1 MGGADA
7 AARGRNSQLP
17 RWRERMNDTTSTQR
31 RPRQL
36 PPPPVYFVSRL
47 DELADLDRLV
57 DEHRSGSESRPG
69 VAVLIGLGGV
79 GKTALAVTW
88 ARNHA
93 KRFKDGH
100 LYADLSGSSDD
111 PAAFPAVVLAGFLR
125 ALGVEPERVPVNPV
139 EQVGLYRTLTA
150 DARRMLVVVID
161 NAVSV
166 QQVRPLIPASAG
178 CVVVVTSHRHLDG
191 LYTEGAQFIEVPPLA
206 PHDAEMLLIR
216 LVGEERAHDRRA
228 VAELALLCGCLPIT
242 LHVVAARLA
251 TRRHWSVSRV
261 VEQLRDERSR
271 LAALDQL
278 SDAETPVTAVFDWA
292 CQDLEPYALDLYRL
306 LGRLPTRDFGIDL
319 AAAVTEMAKP
329 DIALVLQT
337 LADASLVEEVAHGR
351 YRFHDLVRLHARSQR
366 ADDGDEVLPRAARW
380 YLQQMTRA
388 NLVVIPMRWRVSPV
402 ADDLAG
408 EPPAFSSDAAALDW
422 LAGELPNVL
431 AVLEEAVLNRH
442 DELAWQL
449 CEAHWELMLYR
460 KHYTEWLRSHDLG
473 ITAAERCRN
482 AIAESRL
489 HYQLGRAHLDLGQ
502 REPAR
507 TETQAAIELARRA
520 GDRRNE
526 SAALEQLGRIA
537 QDDHDFD
544 TAIACFTDSLHIE
557 DELGIPRGVA
567 SRHRRLG
574 DVLLLVDRDD
584 EAERHLLAAQ
594 QMFAELRSPKD
605 EARTALG
612 LARIDARAGRY
623 DVADERLARA
633 RHVLSREAS
642 PTYEADVLRAQGDV
656 AVRRGNIEQARRHLT
671 EAVELVRDL
680 GGVSLDLARA
690 ALDAL
695 ERPTHSD
702 GER

>member
-1 MGGADA
+1 
-7 AARGRNSQLP
+7 
-17 RWRERMNDTTSTQR
+17 MNETTRTQR
-31 RPRQL
+31 GPRQL
-36 PPPPVYFVSRL
+36 PPPPMYFVNRL
-47 DELADLDRLV
+47 DELEDLDRLV
-57 DEHRSGSESRPG
+57 DEHRRGAESRPG

-88 ARNHA
+88 AHNHA
-93 KRFKDGH
+93 KRFADGH
-100 LYADLSGSSDD
+100 LYADLSGFSADTD
-111 PAAFPAVVLAGFLR
+111 TATGTGMVLAGFLR
-125 ALGVEPERVPVNPV
+125 ALGVEPERVPVTLA

-150 DARRMLVVVID
+150 DARRMLVVVLD

-166 QQVRPLIPASAG
+166 RQVRPLIPASAG

-191 LYTEGAQFIEVPPLA
+191 LYTEGAQFIEVPPLTQ
-206 PHDAEMLLIR
+206 HQAERLLTE
-216 LVGEERAHDRRA
+216 LLGEERAHRERSA
-228 VAELALLCGCLPIT
+228 MAELALLCGCLPIT
-242 LHVVAARLA
+242 LHVVGARLA
-251 TRRHWSVSRV
+251 THRHWEVARV

-271 LAALDQL
+271 LATLDQL

-292 CQDLEPYALDLYRL
+292 CQDLEPYAVDLYRL
-306 LGRLPTRDFGIDL
+306 LGRLPTRKFGIEL
-319 AAAVTEMAKP
+319 AAAVTEMATP

-337 LADASLVEEVAHGR
+337 LADASLLEEVASGH
-351 YRFHDLVRLHARSQR
+351 YRFHDLVRLHARTQR

-402 ADDLAG
+402 AADLAG

-422 LAGELPNVL
+422 LAEELPNVL
-431 AVLEEAVLNRH
+431 AVLEEAVLDRR

-449 CEAHWELMLYR
+449 CEALWELMLYR

-473 ITAAERCRN
+473 ITAARRCRN

-489 HYQLGRAHLDLGQ
+489 RYQLGRAHLDLGQ
-502 REPAR
+502 QEPAR
-507 TETQAAIELARRA
+507 TETQAAIDLARRA

-544 TAIACFTDSLHIE
+544 TAIACFTESLHIE
-557 DELGIPRGVA
+557 GELGIPRGVA

-584 EAERHLLAAQ
+584 EAEWHLLVAQ
-594 QMFAELRSPKD
+594 RMFIELDSPKD

-612 LARIDARAGRY
+612 LARIDVRAGRY

-633 RHVLSREAS
+633 RQVLSREAS
-642 PTYEADVLRAQGDV
+642 PTYAADVLRAQGDV
-656 AVRRGNIEQARRHLT
+656 AVRRGNVEQARQHLT
-671 EAVELVRDL
+671 EAAELVRDR

-690 ALDAL
+690 ALEAL
-695 ERPTHSD
+695 ERPTRAD
-702 GER
+702 GKP

>member
-1 MGGADA
+1 
-7 AARGRNSQLP
+7 
-17 RWRERMNDTTSTQR
+17 MNEITTS
-31 RPRQL
+31 PRQL
-36 PPPPVYFVSRL
+36 PPPPVHFVSRL
-47 DELADLDRLV
+47 PELADLDQLV
-57 DEHRSGSESRPG
+57 EHRRGSKSRPG

-93 KRFKDGH
+93 KRFEDGH
-100 LYADLSGSSDD
+100 LYADLSGISADT
-111 PAAFPAVVLAGFLR
+111 ATTTALVLAGFLR
-125 ALGVEPERVPVNPV
+125 ALGVEPERVPVTLT

-150 DARRMLVVVID
+150 DARRMLVVVLD

-166 QQVRPLIPASAG
+166 QQVRLLIPASAG
-178 CVVVVTSHRHLDG
+178 CVVVVTSHRRLDG
-191 LYTEGAQFIEVPPLA
+191 LYTDGAQFIEVPPLT
-206 PHDAEMLLIR
+206 PHDAEMLLTK
-216 LVGEERAHDRRA
+216 LLGEQRAHNERGA

-251 TRRHWSVSRV
+251 TRRYWPVSRV

-292 CQDLEPYALDLYRL
+292 CQDLEPHAVDVYRL
-306 LGRLPTRDFGIDL
+306 LGRLPTREFGTEL

-337 LADASLVEEVAHGR
+337 LADASLLEEAASGR

-366 ADDGDEVLPRAARW
+366 ADDVDEVLPRAARW
-380 YLQQMTRA
+380 YLQKMTRA

-402 ADDLAG
+402 AADLAG
-408 EPPAFSSDAAALDW
+408 EPPAFSTDAAALDW

-431 AVLEEAVLNRH
+431 AVLEDAVLDRH
-442 DELAWQL
+442 DEPAWQL
-449 CEAHWELMLYR
+449 CEALWELMLYR

-473 ITAAERCRN
+473 ITAAQRCRN
-482 AIAESRL
+482 TIAESRL
-489 HYQLGRAHLDLGQ
+489 RYQLGRAHLDLGQ
-502 REPAR
+502 QEPAR

-520 GDRRNE
+520 DDRRNE

-537 QDDHDFD
+537 QYDHNFD
-544 TAIACFTDSLHIE
+544 TAIACFTESLHIE
-557 DELGIPRGVA
+557 GELGIPRGVA

-574 DVLLLVDRDD
+574 DVHLLADRDD

-594 QMFAELRSPKD
+594 QMFAELGSPKD

-623 DVADERLARA
+623 DVADERLVRA
-633 RHVLSREAS
+633 RPVLSREVS

-656 AVRRGNIEQARRHLT
+656 AARRGNIEQARRYLT
-671 EAVELVRDL
+671 EAVKLVRDL
-680 GGVSLDLARA
+680 GGVSLDLARKD
-690 ALDAL
+690 LDAL
-695 ERPTHSD
+695 HQSTPPG
-702 GER
+702 GEHR